1 MAAPIQLVVALAIVF
16 SSVQTIVQG
25 HGHGYNVQPYK
36 ESYFDQFI
44 DHFNFLSFG
53 QQTFKQRVLTQGM
66 YIEVILLSLSV

>member
-1 MAAPIQLVVALAIVF
+1 MAAPIQLVVLAIVF
-16 SSVQTIVQG
+16 SSVQTIVQ
-25 HGHGYNVQPYK
+25 GHGYNVQPYK
-36 ESYFDQFI
+36 ESYFDQFV